1 MTAALYRLGLF
12 CVRARWPIV
21 IAWVLLVVVLGVG
34 VVVTGPRQADDL
46 TVPGSDSAQ
55 ATALLQERYPSGAQE
70 QNPIVVRAPGGSALT
85 DPSTRSALEST
96 VLAARSAPNVA
107 SVSDPYTTPGGL
119 SADQS
124 TAVIILSLQ
133 GPVDG
138 YTANQAQ
145 AAVDAIQKP
154 LQGAGLETAVGG
166 SIGEKLYY
174 AQSVRGSDNSSS
186 WVGIVFALLILLL
199 TFGSVTSMLLPIVN
213 ALFGLMTGL
222 SAIMLLSHV
231 AVLPTAAPALASMIG
246 LGVGIDYSMFIL
258 ARHREQI
265 AEGMGIPESIAR
277 SVATSG
283 AAVVFAG
290 VTVILALCSLA
301 VTRLPLVRSMG
312 MFSAV
317 AVVTAIL
324 AAVTL
329 MPALLAIAG
338 SRVDSLRLPWARTGA
353 GDHRGWERWGR
364 LIADHPWPAAIAS
377 TAVLLFMAIPVLSLD
392 LGQIDTAAA
401 PKNSQIRIAY
411 DMIAKGFGPGANGPL
426 IIAVGLPGTPTDD
439 GVLARLEQRLSAEP
453 DVVALL
459 PANVNAARTAAVL
472 EVIPRSPPQA
482 EATANL
488 VRRIRSQTIPQAL
501 GGTGLVAHVGGIT
514 AAYIDV
520 ADAIQD
526 TLVESIL
533 VVVLLS
539 FLLLIFA
546 FRSPLIAAK
555 AALMNLLAVGAA
567 YGMLVAVFQWGWGTR
582 FIGLSGEVPITS
594 FVPVLMFAI
603 LFGLSMDYEVFLVS
617 HIKEEHE
624 AGAQD
629 KIAAIRGLA
638 RSARVITSA
647 ALIMVSVFGAFILS
661 EDPTIKQ
668 FGLGLAFAVALDAT
682 VVRCVLVPALMVLA
696 GRANWWLPGW
706 LDRILPR
713 GGVEGTEYFRTG
725 TALS

>member
-70 QNPIVVRAPGGSALT
+70 QNPIVVRAPDGSALT
-85 DPSTRSALEST
+85 APSTRSALEST

-124 TAVIILSLQ
+124 TAVIVLSLQ

-713 GGVEGTEYFRTG
+713 GGVEGTEYFRTD

>member
-34 VVVTGPRQADDL
+34 VLVTGPRQADDL

-70 QNPIVVRAPGGSALT
+70 QNPIVVRAPDGSALT
-85 DPSTRSALEST
+85 APSTRSALEST

>member
-70 QNPIVVRAPGGSALT
+70 QNPIVVRAPDGSALT
-85 DPSTRSALEST
+85 APSTRSALEST

>member
-1 MTAALYRLGLF
+1 MTGALYRLGLF
-12 CVRARWPIV
+12 CVRARRPILV
-21 IAWVLLVVVLGVG
+21 AWILLVIVLGIG

-55 ATALLQERYPSGAQE
+55 AVALLEQRYPSVAMQPD
-70 QNPIVVRAPGGSALT
+70 PIVVRARDGSALT
-85 DPSTRSALEST
+85 APSTRSALNSA
-96 VLAARSAPNVA
+96 VLAARSAPNVS
-107 SVSDPYTTPGGL
+107 SVSDPFTTPGGL
-119 SADQS
+119 SADGS
-124 TAVIILSLQ
+124 TAIIALSLQ
-133 GPVDG
+133 RPVDD

-145 AAVDAIQKP
+145 VAVDAIQKP
-154 LQGAGLETAVGG
+154 LRAAGLETAVGG

-199 TFGSVTSMLLPIVN
+199 TFGSVASMLLPIVN
-213 ALFGLMTGL
+213 ALFGLVTGL

-317 AVVTAIL
+317 AVITAIL

-338 SRVDSLRLPWARTGA
+338 SRVDSWRLPWARTGTT
-353 GDHRGWERWGR
+353 DNRGWERWGR
-364 LIADHPWPAAIAS
+364 LIADHPWPAAVAS

-401 PKNSQIRIAY
+401 PKNSQIKIAY
-411 DMIAKGFGPGANGPL
+411 DMVAKGFGPGANGPL
-426 IIAVGLPGTPTDD
+426 TIAVGLPGKPDDEQALTD
-439 GVLARLEQRLSAEP
+439 LEQRLRADP

-459 PANVNAARTAAVL
+459 PTEVNAPRTAAVI

-482 EATANL
+482 ETTAYL
-488 VRRIRSQTIPQAL
+488 VRRIRSETIPQAV

-526 TLVESIL
+526 TLVKSIL

-539 FLLLIFA
+539 FLLLVFA

-555 AALMNLLAVGAA
+555 AAVMNLLAVGAA

-582 FIGLSGEVPITS
+582 LIGLSGEVPITS

-617 HIKEEHE
+617 HIKEEHD
-624 AGAQD
+624 AGADD
-629 KIAAIRGLA
+629 KTAAIRGLA

-647 ALIMVSVFGAFILS
+647 ALIMVSVFGAFVLS

-682 VVRCVLVPALMVLA
+682 VIRCVLVPALMVLA
-696 GRANWWLPGW
+696 GRGNWWLPGW

-713 GGVEGTEYFRTG
+713 GGVEGTEYFRTR
-725 TALS
+725 SPR